1 MSNLEKHP
9 KHYHYPLKQAQKDT
23 ERWRKTQRVHAFAID
38 RQELADIISEAP
50 DEVDTIRVYFGMT
63 EDGNE
68 KMFLV
73 AAKKEIMTTEEDGEE
88 VIIIRDLIDEDAAVA
103 HSDGTVEYFVYDFT
117 NPCPPTCDD
126 TSPLM
131 N

>member
-9 KHYHYPLKQAQKDT
+9 PNYHYPLKQAQKDT
-23 ERWRKTQRVHAFAID
+23 ERWRAAHKVDAFAVD
-38 RQELADIISEAP
+38 KQELLDIINEAP
-50 DEVDTIRVYFGMT
+50 DEVDTIRVYFGLT
-63 EDGNE
+63 EDGYE

-73 AAKKEIMTTEEDGEE
+73 AAKKEVMTTEEDGEE
-88 VIIIRDLIDEDAAVA
+88 VIVIRDLIDQNAMA
-103 HSDGTVEYFVYDFT
+103 HSDGTVEYFVYDFS

-126 TSPLM
+126 LSPLM

>member
-9 KHYHYPLKQAQKDT
+9 KHYHYPLKVAKKDT
-23 ERWRKTQRVHAFAID
+23 ERWREKHRVHAFAVD
-38 RQELADIISEAP
+38 KQELLDIIAESHKEA
-50 DEVDTIRVYFGMT
+50 DTVRVYFGLT
-63 EDGNE
+63 EDGYE

-73 AAKKEIMTTEEDGEE
+73 GARKVEMTTEEDGEE
-88 VIIIRDLIDEDAAVA
+88 IIVIRDLIDQDAVA

-117 NPCPPTCDD
+117 TPCPPTCDE